1 MNLMNYTKRNMT
13 PKEKAEQLYKD
24 AFNRWCY
31 ELSLEKNIATAK
43 NAAIYVCDQIIESR
57 KEDSRFDDTYYSSSS
72 EYYNMHPMY
81 LIYWLEV
88 KKEIEK
94 IKPDYEE

>member
-1 MNLMNYTKRNMT
+1 MT

-43 NAAIYVCDQIIESR
+43 NAALYVCDQIIESR
-57 KEDSRFDDTYYSSSS
+57 KDDSKFDDTLYSTSS
-72 EYYNMHPMY
+72 EYYNQHPMY
-81 LIYWLEV
+81 LNYWLKV
-88 KKEIEK
+88 KEEINK
-94 IKPDYEE
+94 IELNYE